1 MRIRTAAAGL
11 VALVTIAALP
21 GRIAARQED
30 TKAANVIA
38 TARKAIGGKK
48 LEGLKSLGVEAAAQ
62 RNVGTFQM
70 TADVELLVEMPDK
83 YMRAETPQG
92 GMVTVGMTT
101 GFNGDRPL
109 KAAAAPGIGP
119 GGAMIIRMGPSGAMP
134 GPTEKPTPEQQ
145 QQIDRT
151 VVRSSRQELSRLMLG
166 WFGAAHPS
174 LNARVTYAGEAES
187 PDGKADVIEVKNA
200 DGFAARL
207 FIDKE
212 THLPLMVTY
221 QGPQG
226 RVVTMGGPRG
236 GGPRGGGPG
245 TQGPPQQGRQI
256 TDEERT
262 KLTEDAQRQAE
273 ELRKQPPRDGGLH
286 AVLRRLARRG
296 RDQVPAPPAARRRG
310 RDDGGVEHQQGAGQ
324 SEDRSRGS
332 SRRPP
337 PAPARPQRATKG
349 CGSHVRPRVAAWCF
363 VFLVLWWP
371 ADAVRHSRTP
381 VRHSR
386 THGSGRRPAPCVSS
400 YRIRA
405 AP

>member
-1 MRIRTAAAGL
+1 M
-11 VALVTIAALP
+11 
-21 GRIAARQED
+21 
-30 TKAANVIA
+30 
-38 TARKAIGGKK
+38 
-48 LEGLKSLGVEAAAQ
+48 EAAAQ

-236 GGPRGGGPG
+236 GGPRGGGP
-245 TQGPPQQGRQI
+245 
-256 TDEERT
+256 RT
-262 KLTEDAQRQAE
+262 A
-273 ELRKQPPRDGGLH
+273 
-286 AVLRRLARRG
+286 
-296 RDQVPAPPAARRRG
+296 
-310 RDDGGVEHQQGAGQ
+310 
-324 SEDRSRGS
+324 
-332 SRRPP
+332 
-337 PAPARPQRATKG
+337 PAPARRARRNRAG
-349 CGSHVRPRVAAWCF
+349 R
-363 VFLVLWWP
+363 
-371 ADAVRHSRTP
+371 SRTK
-381 VRHSR
+381 
-386 THGSGRRPAPCVSS
+386 SGRS
-400 YRIRA
+400 
-405 AP
+405 

>member
-48 LEGLKSLGVEAAAQ
+48 LEGLKSLSVEAAAQ

-92 GMVTVGMTT
+92 GMVNVGMTT

-236 GGPRGGGPG
+236 GGRGHGPG

-273 ELRKQPPRDGGLH
+273 ELRKQPPAMVDYTLYFDDWRDVDGIKFPH
-286 AVLRRLARRG
+286 RLRR
-296 RDQVPAPPAARRRG
+296 AAA
-310 RDDGGVEHQQGAGQ
+310 GATTEEWSISKVRVNPKIDPKKFERQ
-324 SEDRSRGS
+324 
-332 SRRPP
+332 P
-337 PAPARPQRATKG
+337 PAPARRNARRKGAVATCALDIFKA
-349 CGSHVRPRVAAWCF
+349 RVAASEAS
-363 VFLVLWWP
+363 FLRSALEAVLV
-371 ADAVRHSRTP
+371 AAAK
-381 VRHSR
+381 
-386 THGSGRRPAPCVSS
+386 RPL
-400 YRIRA
+400 
-405 AP
+405 

>member
-1 MRIRTAAAGL
+1 
-11 VALVTIAALP
+11 
-21 GRIAARQED
+21 
-30 TKAANVIA
+30 
-38 TARKAIGGKK
+38 
-48 LEGLKSLGVEAAAQ
+48 
-62 RNVGTFQM
+62 
-70 TADVELLVEMPDK
+70 
-83 YMRAETPQG
+83 
-92 GMVTVGMTT
+92 MTT

-236 GGPRGGGPG
+236 GGPRGGGPRGGGPQGAGPG

-273 ELRKQPPRDGGLH
+273 ELRKQPPAMVDYTLYFDDWRDVDGIKFPH
-286 AVLRRLARRG
+286 RLRRAAAGATTEEWSISKVRVNPTDRSQEVRGGRRRPRHVHNARRKG
-296 RDQVPAPPAARRRG
+296 AVAACARASRRG
-310 RDDGGVEHQQGAGQ
+310 VSWSWCSGG
-324 SEDRSRGS
+324 
-332 SRRPP
+332 RRHRTP
-337 PAPARPQRATKG
+337 
-349 CGSHVRPRVAAWCF
+349 
-363 VFLVLWWP
+363 
-371 ADAVRHSRTP
+371 VRHSRTP
-381 VRHSR
+381 VRHFRTPVRHFR

>member
-11 VALVTIAALP
+11 VALVTIAPLP

-30 TKAANVIA
+30 TKAADVVA

-48 LEGLKSLGVEAAAQ
+48 LDGLRSLSVEAAAQ
-62 RNVGTFQM
+62 RNVGSFQM
-70 TADVELLVEMPDK
+70 SADVELLLEMPDK

-109 KAAAAPGIGP
+109 KAAAAAGIGP
-119 GGAMIIRMGPSGAMP
+119 GGAMIIRMGPSGAMA

-236 GGPRGGGPG
+236 GGPGAPG
-245 TQGPPQQGRQI
+245 AAQQTRQT

-262 KLTEDAQRQAE
+262 KLAEDAQRQAE
-273 ELRKQPPRDGGLH
+273 ELRKQPPAIVDYTLYFDDWRDVDGIKFPH
-286 AVLRRLARRG
+286 RLRRAAAG
-296 RDQVPAPPAARRRG
+296 ATTEEWSINKVQVNPKIDPRKFETAAAGPAAPAT
-310 RDDGGVEHQQGAGQ
+310 RDE
-324 SEDRSRGS
+324 R
-332 SRRPP
+332 
-337 PAPARPQRATKG
+337 
-349 CGSHVRPRVAAWCF
+349 VR
-363 VFLVLWWP
+363 
-371 ADAVRHSRTP
+371 
-381 VRHSR
+381 
-386 THGSGRRPAPCVSS
+386 
-400 YRIRA
+400 
-405 AP
+405 